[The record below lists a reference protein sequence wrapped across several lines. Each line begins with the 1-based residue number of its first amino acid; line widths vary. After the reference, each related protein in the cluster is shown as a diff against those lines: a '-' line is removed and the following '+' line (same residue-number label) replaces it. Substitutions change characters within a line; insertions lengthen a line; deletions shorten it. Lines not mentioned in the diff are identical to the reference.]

1 MSILQFLYYSH
12 IIMQSPK
19 IICPLD
25 AVADWGRQKT
35 LFNLTV
41 WLTLKSAKVRVI
53 EYPDAQYGLTF
64 HGSIRFF
71 RKLMKHKLVEVPM
84 HSGQRFYHITCGKYY
99 RKDHMICL
107 TCPFYTDGDYWK
119 ALEDK
124 KSLEVAKHKFY
135 RYLHELE
142 KEKK

>member
-1 MSILQFLYYSH
+1 
-12 IIMQSPK
+12 MQTPK
-19 IICPLD
+19 IICPID
-25 AVADWGRQKT
+25 ATADWGKPQT
-35 LFNLTV
+35 LFSFSV

-64 HGSIRFF
+64 YGSIRFF

-84 HSGQRFYHITCGKYY
+84 NSGQRFYHVTYGKYY
-99 RKDHMICL
+99 RKDHIICL
-107 TCPFYTDGDYWK
+107 TCPFYTDGDYWE

-124 KSLEVAKHKFY
+124 KDLEVAKRKFY

-142 KEKK
+142 KAEK

>member
-1 MSILQFLYYSH
+1 MSILQFLYCSQ
-12 IIMQSPK
+12 IIMQTPK

-25 AVADWGRQKT
+25 ATHYRGKEKT
-35 LFNLTV
+35 LFHLTA

-53 EYPDAQYGLTF
+53 EYPDAQYELTF
-64 HGSIRFF
+64 YGSIRFF

-84 HSGQRFYHITCGKYY
+84 RSGQRFYHIIHGKYY
-99 RKDHMICL
+99 RKEHMIYL
-107 TCPFYTDGDYWK
+107 TCPFYTDGDYWE

-124 KSLEVAKHKFY
+124 KDLEVAKHKFY

-142 KEKK
+142 KSEK